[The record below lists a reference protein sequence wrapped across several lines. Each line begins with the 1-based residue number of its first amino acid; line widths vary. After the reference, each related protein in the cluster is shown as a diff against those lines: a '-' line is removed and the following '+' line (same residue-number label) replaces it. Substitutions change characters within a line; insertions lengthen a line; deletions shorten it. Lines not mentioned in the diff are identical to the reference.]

1 MLTGPTR
8 ASRESLQP
16 GIPPATPDQPSANGV
31 VRRRRAKTPTVLQM
45 EAVECGAAA
54 LGIILG
60 YHGKVVPLEELRV
73 ACGVS
78 RDGAKAVN
86 IIKAARSYGL
96 IAKGFKK
103 EPEELRG
110 MTLPAIVFWNLGHF
124 LVVEGFARRGVYL
137 NDPGGGPRVASYE
150 EFDKAYTGIVLTFE
164 PGPDFEKG
172 GARPSLFKAMRKRLR
187 GSEWALAFVVLA
199 SLALV
204 VPGLVI
210 PIFAQIFVDQYLIQG
225 QSEIIA
231 PLLFGMAIT
240 AALRAALTWLQ
251 QHTLLRLQT
260 KLAVGMSGSLFW
272 HALRLPMEFYNQRY
286 AGEVGSRVAVNDRIA
301 QLLSGQLA
309 TTALNVFTVFF
320 YVLLMVQY
328 DVLLT
333 VIGVVFAA
341 LNVGALRYVSRK
353 RIDSNQRLLMERG
366 KLMGV
371 SMSGLQSI
379 ETLKATGSESDFFA
393 RWAGLEAKL
402 EDAQQA
408 LGHHSQILNA
418 VPPMLAALT
427 TAAVL
432 GIGALEVMAGTL
444 TVGMLVAFQS
454 LMASFMAPIGQ
465 MVSLGTT
472 LQETHGDLD
481 RVEDVLRY
489 EPDPQAPARI
499 TGDEEGPPPP
509 DVPAELSGHIELRSV
524 TFGYNRLEPPLIE
537 DFSLVLQPGSR
548 VALVGASGSGKST
561 VAKLVAGLYP
571 AWEGEILFDGL
582 PRAGLPRRLL
592 TSYLAMVDQ
601 DIFVFEGT
609 VRENLTLWDATVSA
623 SSLHRAAEDAAI
635 HEDIAARPGG
645 YESRVEEAG
654 ANFSGGQRQRLE
666 IARALVG
673 NPAVLIFDEATSAL
687 DPLTESE
694 IDDNLRRRGC
704 TCLIVAHRL
713 STIRDCDEIV
723 VLDRGKVVERGT
735 HEEMIGANGPYSR
748 LIDAQTSESPPKNA

>member
-1 MLTGPTR
+1 MTGP
-8 ASRESLQP
+8 ASDTQKT
-16 GIPPATPDQPSANGV
+16 GTPAKSAVG
-31 VRRRRAKTPTVLQM
+31 RRRAKTPTVLQM

-86 IIKAARSYGL
+86 IVRAARSYGL
-96 IAKGFKK
+96 ISKGFKK
-103 EPEELRG
+103 EPEELQE
-110 MTLPAIVFWNLGHF
+110 MPLPAIVFWNLGHF
-124 LVVEGFARRGVYL
+124 LVVEGFAKRGVYL
-137 NDPGGGPRVASYE
+137 NDPGGGPRLASYE

-172 GARPSLFKAMRKRLR
+172 GARPGLFAAMRKRLR
-187 GSEWALAFVVLA
+187 GSGWALAFVLLA

-204 VPGLVI
+204 VPGLVV
-210 PIFAQIFVDQYLIQG
+210 PIFSQIFVDRYLVQG
-225 QSEIIA
+225 RDDIVA
-231 PLLFGMAIT
+231 PLLLGMALT

-251 QHTLLRLQT
+251 QHTLLGLQT
-260 KLAVGMSGSLFW
+260 KLAVGMSGALFW
-272 HALRLPMEFYNQRY
+272 HALRLPVEFYNQRY

-328 DVLLT
+328 SVVLT
-333 VIGVVFAA
+333 AIGALFAA
-341 LNVGALRYVSRK
+341 LNVAALRYVSRK
-353 RIDSNQRLLMERG
+353 RIDANQRLLLERA
-366 KLMGV
+366 KLTGV
-371 SMSGLQSI
+371 SMNGLQSI
-379 ETLKATGSESDFFA
+379 ETLKATGSESDFFV

-402 EDAQQA
+402 EDAEQA
-408 LGHHSQILNA
+408 LGHHSQILTA
-418 VPPMLAALT
+418 VPPMLAALS

-432 GIGALEVMAGTL
+432 GVGALEVMAGTL

-489 EPDPQAPARI
+489 EPDPQAPAGI
-499 TGDEEGPPPP
+499 TGDGEEPPSSN
-509 DVPAELSGHIELRSV
+509 VPAELSGHIELRNV

-537 DFSLVLQPGSR
+537 GFSLTLRPGSR
-548 VALVGASGSGKST
+548 VALVGTSGSGKST

-571 AWEGEILFDGL
+571 AWEGDVLFDGL
-582 PRAGLPRRLL
+582 PRAELPRRLL

-601 DIFVFEGT
+601 DVFVFGGT
-609 VRENLTLWDATVSA
+609 VRENLTLWDATVPDSA
-623 SSLHRAAEDAAI
+623 LHRAAEDAAI

-645 YESRVEEAG
+645 YESQVEEAG

-673 NPAVLIFDEATSAL
+673 DPSVVILDEATSAL
-687 DPLTESE
+687 DPLTESQ

-735 HEEMIGANGPYSR
+735 HEAMISAKGPYSR
-748 LIDAQTSESPPKNA
+748 LIHAQTPGNA